1 MARSTC
7 RWFLNRALLVWVV
20 GRFCS
25 RSGSREGTVVG
36 EGDTVRERDIVG
48 EGAVIGKG
56 EGLKLRIK
64 QCLLDGVFLCN
75 AATLSDEGDDLYT
88 HG

>member
-1 MARSTC
+1 MQ
-7 RWFLNRALLVWVV
+7 
-20 GRFCS
+20 
-25 RSGSREGTVVG
+25 SGSREGTVVG

-64 QCLLDGVFLCN
+64 RCLLDGVFLCN

>member
-1 MARSTC
+1 M
-7 RWFLNRALLVWVV
+7 V

-36 EGDTVRERDIVG
+36 EGDTVRERDVVG
-48 EGAVIGKG
+48 EGAVVGKG
-56 EGLKLRIK
+56 EGLKPRIER
-64 QCLLDGVFLCN
+64 CLLDGVFLCN
-75 AATLSDEGDDLYT
+75 AAALSDEGDDLYA